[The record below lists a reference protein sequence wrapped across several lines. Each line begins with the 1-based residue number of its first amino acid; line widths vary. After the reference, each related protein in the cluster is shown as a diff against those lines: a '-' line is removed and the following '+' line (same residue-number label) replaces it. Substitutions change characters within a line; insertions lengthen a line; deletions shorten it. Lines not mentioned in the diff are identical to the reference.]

1 MRTIYRA
8 GILTAALMVLVLG
21 GCSSFDRGGEE
32 MASAAGRGADARLGL
47 DAGQGPNAVLK
58 EGGQGKDGM
67 GYALVIGVGVR
78 NAPPGQKCPVH
89 VFPDA
94 VGVDQRPVHVKQQHG
109 PPPFLGEEPGLAI
122 SAPLC

>member
-1 MRTIYRA
+1 MGIGVPGHLHPLGNDLLA
-8 GILTAALMVLVLG
+8 GLREA
-21 GCSSFDRGGEE
+21 
-32 MASAAGRGADARLGL
+32 
-47 DAGQGPNAVLK
+47 AVLLG
-58 EGGQGKDGM
+58 ELGGQGKDGM

-78 NAPPGQKCPVH
+78 NAPPGQKFPVH

>member
-1 MRTIYRA
+1 MAEKT
-8 GILTAALMVLVLG
+8 L
-21 GCSSFDRGGEE
+21 EE
-32 MASAAGRGADARLGL
+32 MRE
-47 DAGQGPNAVLK
+47 AVLFARSATA
-58 EGGQGKDGM
+58 GGQKF
-67 GYALVIGVGVR
+67 
-78 NAPPGQKCPVH
+78 PVH